1 MIQGRPRMINFD
13 DCDVKLPTDCN
24 IPKKPSTAVP
34 MTVRSYGNDNITTVS
49 ASLFRQ
55 ALASKVHEMHALE
68 ADRPHPKDYSVV
80 QDLHHEVTSL
90 VNKVPP
96 SIRPKTPDTSWDNQ
110 YPYLPQM
117 REEILIMANIFL
129 MALHRSHVATNIESR
144 RAAVEATLATIQP
157 QQRVFDRSKVHHYQ
171 LFGLAFYTVDA
182 CCLLFS
188 IATLFPPK
196 SPESK
201 RYTDNSLQQAIQRP
215 SLL

>member
-1 MIQGRPRMINFD
+1 MAMIQGRPRMIYFD

-55 ALASKVHEMHALE
+55 ALASKVHEMHALK

-80 QDLHHEVTSL
+80 QDLHHQAISL

-96 SIRPKTPDTSWDNQ
+96 SIRPKNPDTSWVNQ

-117 REEILIMANIFL
+117 REEILIMANLFL
-129 MALHRSHVATNIESR
+129 ITLHRSHVATNRE
-144 RAAVEATLATIQP
+144 
-157 QQRVFDRSKVHHYQ
+157 
-171 LFGLAFYTVDA
+171 
-182 CCLLFS
+182 
-188 IATLFPPK
+188 
-196 SPESK
+196 
-201 RYTDNSLQQAIQRP
+201 
-215 SLL
+215 